1 MPNTTETNGRQGMTK
16 NKAHPIFE
24 RGIPETFDEL
34 YAEHPLRAIHD
45 KVSYENALE
54 IVQALSGLDLNVD
67 QDEYLETLG
76 ILINDYEEE
85 NLEILPNASPVE
97 VLRFLKEDHNLST
110 RELGRILGKDESLG
124 SKILTGERSITLEH
138 AIKLAK
144 YFGVKPQIFLDL
156 RLK

>member
-34 YAEHPLRAIHD
+34 YADHPLRAIHD

-54 IVQALSGLDLNVD
+54 IGEALSGLDLNVD

-76 ILINDYEEE
+76 ILLNAYGEE
-85 NLEILPNASPVE
+85 NLAILPNASPLQA
-97 VLRFLKEDHNLST
+97 LRFLTADHT
-110 RELGRILGKDESLG
+110 
-124 SKILTGERSITLEH
+124 
-138 AIKLAK
+138 
-144 YFGVKPQIFLDL
+144 V
-156 RLK
+156 